1 MTQRSIPD
9 IIKQLT
15 LEEKAGLC
23 SGKDTWRLKGAARL
37 GVPEIAVSDGPHGL
51 RKQEAQ
57 SDHLGIYD
65 SVKSVCFPAAC
76 ATAASF
82 DEELLEAI
90 GSALGQ
96 ACREENI
103 AILLGPAM
111 NIKRSPLCGRNF
123 EYFSENPLLSGR
135 LAAAQIK
142 GIQRWGVGAC
152 PKHFAANN
160 QEFRRSTN
168 SSEVDEPTLREIYLQ
183 GFELAVREAR
193 PWAMMCSYNK
203 INGVLSA
210 ENQWLLT
217 QVLREEWG
225 FDGLVM
231 SDWGA
236 VDRRVPAL
244 RAGLDLEMPSSNGDG
259 DGQIVAAVS
268 RGELPEELVD
278 RAAARILDA
287 VLRYEG
293 RGRESAGYSLEEQH
307 GIAVR
312 AAMECAVLLKNNGVL
327 PLNRENTAAYIGA
340 YAKAPRYQGGGSSH
354 VNAYRVTGA
363 VQCAANQRNIT
374 YVDAFGGGCNPSAKE
389 ILQAAQAADCAVV
402 FAGLPDIC
410 ESEGYDREHMRL
422 PQEQDELIGQIAQA
436 QPNTVVVLHAG
447 SPVEMPWID
456 KVAAVLCMYLGGEG
470 VGEAA
475 DALLYGDANPCGRLP
490 ETFPLRLEDTP
501 TYLTYCAD
509 EERSRYSEGEYVGY
523 RYYNAKR
530 MPVLF
535 PFGYGLSYTQ
545 FAYGGFALSDG
556 TVPAGGSVTAEV
568 TVTNTGKRAGKEVV
582 QFYVHNKGE
591 HRRAPVLAGFQKV
604 HLEPG
609 ESRVVRAQI
618 DYRAFERYRGEL
630 GGWCCLGGEF
640 EISAGKNSR
649 EMPCGGQVEVRAN
662 RRRPLVVTRD
672 TTLGKLLANPAA
684 AEVIRAVT
692 GGRGAQMPGGS
703 QDEQA
708 RKAVSEMIANAPLR
722 ALAGLGMATSAGV
735 DGLVKRL
742 NEVLTGEKRD
752 EAEQEN

>member
-1 MTQRSIPD
+1 MG
-9 IIKQLT
+9 LT
-15 LEEKAGLC
+15 HPAGLSC
-23 SGKDTWRLKGAARL
+23 HFVVKTHKIC
-37 GVPEIAVSDGPHGL
+37 PPHL
-51 RKQEAQ
+51 CKV
-57 SDHLGIYD
+57 LFFL
-65 SVKSVCFPAAC
+65 VFCKF
-76 ATAASF
+76 
-82 DEELLEAI
+82 LLT
-90 GSALGQ
+90 
-96 ACREENI
+96 
-103 AILLGPAM
+103 
-111 NIKRSPLCGRNF
+111 
-123 EYFSENPLLSGR
+123 
-135 LAAAQIK
+135 
-142 GIQRWGVGAC
+142 
-152 PKHFAANN
+152 
-160 QEFRRSTN
+160 FR
-168 SSEVDEPTLREIYLQ
+168 
-183 GFELAVREAR
+183 
-193 PWAMMCSYNK
+193 
-203 INGVLSA
+203 SA

>member
-1 MTQRSIPD
+1 MTQRSIPA

-15 LEEKAGLC
+15 LEEKAGMC

-123 EYFSENPLLSGR
+123 EYFSEDPFLSGR
-135 LAAAQIK
+135 LAAAQIR
-142 GIQRWGVGAC
+142 GIQKWGVGAC

-168 SSEVDEPTLREIYLQ
+168 SSEVDEATLREIYLQ

-203 INGVLSA
+203 LNGVLAA
-210 ENQWLLT
+210 ENRWLLT

-259 DGQIVAAVS
+259 DGQIVSAVS

-293 RGRESAGYSLEEQH
+293 RSRESAGYSLEEQH

-327 PLNRENTAAYIGA
+327 PLNRENTVAYIGA

-363 VQCAANQRNIT
+363 VQCAANQQNIT
-374 YVDAFGGGCNPSAKE
+374 YVDAFDGGCAPSAEE
-389 ILQAAQAADCAVV
+389 ILRAAQAADCAVV

-422 PQEQDELIGQIAQA
+422 PQKQDELIGQIAQV

-475 DALLYGDANPCGRLP
+475 DALLYGEANPCGRLP

-535 PFGYGLSYTQ
+535 PFGYGLSYTE
-545 FAYGGFALSDG
+545 FAYGGFALSAG

-604 HLEPG
+604 YLEPG
-609 ESRVVRAQI
+609 ESRVARVRI

-649 EMPCGGQVEVRAN
+649 EMQCGGQVEVRAN
-662 RRRPLVVTRD
+662 RRRPLIVTRD
-672 TTLGKLLANPAA
+672 TTLGKLLADPVA
-684 AEVIRAVT
+684 AEVIRTVT
-692 GGRGAQMPGGS
+692 GGRGAQMLGGS

-708 RKAVSEMIANAPLR
+708 RKAVCEMVANAPLR
-722 ALAGLGMATSAGV
+722 ALAGLGMATSADV
-735 DGLVKRL
+735 DALVKRL
-742 NEVLTGEKRD
+742 NEVLTGEKQD

>member
-1 MTQRSIPD
+1 
-9 IIKQLT
+9 
-15 LEEKAGLC
+15 
-23 SGKDTWRLKGAARL
+23 
-37 GVPEIAVSDGPHGL
+37 
-51 RKQEAQ
+51 
-57 SDHLGIYD
+57 
-65 SVKSVCFPAAC
+65 
-76 ATAASF
+76 
-82 DEELLEAI
+82 
-90 GSALGQ
+90 
-96 ACREENI
+96 
-103 AILLGPAM
+103 
-111 NIKRSPLCGRNF
+111 
-123 EYFSENPLLSGR
+123 
-135 LAAAQIK
+135 
-142 GIQRWGVGAC
+142 
-152 PKHFAANN
+152 
-160 QEFRRSTN
+160 
-168 SSEVDEPTLREIYLQ
+168 
-183 GFELAVREAR
+183 
-193 PWAMMCSYNK
+193 
-203 INGVLSA
+203 
-210 ENQWLLT
+210 
-217 QVLREEWG
+217 
-225 FDGLVM
+225 
-231 SDWGA
+231 
-236 VDRRVPAL
+236 
-244 RAGLDLEMPSSNGDG
+244 
-259 DGQIVAAVS
+259 
-268 RGELPEELVD
+268 
-278 RAAARILDA
+278 
-287 VLRYEG
+287 
-293 RGRESAGYSLEEQH
+293 
-307 GIAVR
+307 
-312 AAMECAVLLKNNGVL
+312 MECAVLLKNNGVL

-354 VNAYRVTGA
+354 VNTYRVTGA

-422 PQEQDELIGQIAQA
+422 PQEQDELIGQIAQV

-535 PFGYGLSYTQ
+535 PFGYGLSYTG

-609 ESRVVRAQI
+609 ESRVVRARI

-649 EMPCGGQVEVRAN
+649 EMQCGGRVEVRAN

-708 RKAVSEMIANAPLR
+708 RKAVSEMVANAPLR
-722 ALAGLGMATSAGV
+722 ALAGLGMATNAGV
-735 DGLVKRL
+735 DALVKRL
-742 NEVLTGEKRD
+742 NEVLTEEKRD

>member
-1 MTQRSIPD
+1 MTQRSIPE

-123 EYFSENPLLSGR
+123 EYFSEDPFLSGR

-142 GIQRWGVGAC
+142 GIQKWGVGAC

-168 SSEVDEPTLREIYLQ
+168 SSEVDEATLREIYLQ

-203 INGVLSA
+203 INGVLAA

-259 DGQIVAAVS
+259 DGQIVSAVS

-278 RAAARILDA
+278 RAAARILDV

-293 RGRESAGYSLEEQH
+293 RDRESAGYSLEEQH

-340 YAKAPRYQGGGSSH
+340 YAQTPRYQGGGSSH
-354 VNAYRVTGA
+354 VNAYRATGA
-363 VQCAANQRNIT
+363 VQCAANQQNIT
-374 YVDAFGGGCNPSAKE
+374 YVDAFEGGCAPSAEE
-389 ILQAAQAADCAVV
+389 ILRAAQAADCAVV

-422 PQEQDELIGQIAQA
+422 PQEQDELIEQIAQA

-447 SPVEMPWID
+447 GPVEMPWID

-475 DALLYGDANPCGRLP
+475 DALLYGEANPCGRLP

-591 HRRAPVLAGFQKV
+591 RRRAPVLAGFQKV
-604 HLEPG
+604 YLEPG
-609 ESRVVRAQI
+609 ESRVVRARI

-640 EISAGKNSR
+640 EIFAGKNSR

-662 RRRPLVVTRD
+662 RQCPLTVTRD
-672 TTLGKLLANPAA
+672 TTLGKLLADPAA
-684 AEVIRAVT
+684 AEVIRTVT
-692 GGRGAQMPGGS
+692 GGRGAQMLGGS

-722 ALAGLGMATSAGV
+722 ALAGLGMATSADV
-735 DGLVKRL
+735 DALVKRL
-742 NEVLTGEKRD
+742 NEVLTGETRD